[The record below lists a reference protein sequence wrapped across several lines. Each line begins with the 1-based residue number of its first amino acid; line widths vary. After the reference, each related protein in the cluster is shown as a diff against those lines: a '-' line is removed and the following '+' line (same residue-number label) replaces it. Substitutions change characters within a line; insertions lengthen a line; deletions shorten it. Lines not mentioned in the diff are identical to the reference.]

1 MFMSNLSKAK
11 VRRVIE
17 RDKWACV
24 YCGDPV
30 NEKTARMDHVL
41 AKSNGGSS
49 KDENLVASCARC
61 NGSKWDY
68 SMERF
73 LERISEKYAVASE
86 EAEHFAKILRRAHE
100 TIY

>member
-1 MFMSNLSKAK
+1 MSNLSKAK

-17 RDKWACV
+17 RDKWACA
-24 YCGDPV
+24 YCGNPV
-30 NEKTARMDHVL
+30 SEQTVRMDHVL
-41 AKSNGGSS
+41 AKSKGGSS

-61 NGSKWDY
+61 NGLKWDY

-73 LERISEKYAVASE
+73 LERISEKYAAASE
-86 EAEHFAKILRRAHE
+86 EAEHFAKILRRANE